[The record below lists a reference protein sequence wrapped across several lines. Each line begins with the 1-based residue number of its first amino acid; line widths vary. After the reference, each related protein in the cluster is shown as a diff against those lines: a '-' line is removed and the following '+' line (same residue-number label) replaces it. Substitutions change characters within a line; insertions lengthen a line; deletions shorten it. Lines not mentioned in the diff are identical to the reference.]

1 MNTAASGK
9 KTTLKVYFDEEI
21 HRVSINDVTFVELL
35 NTLPVLFPSFSRSSH
50 QLKYLDE
57 EGELITICSDVELDD
72 ALEQYGTKPLRL
84 YVVPKD
90 RPLNPEQL
98 SSYLANCSSGELA
111 ETSVSQT
118 HLSTTS
124 ELADTND
131 LNALEQVQKDVA
143 GEVENLSVNF
153 SQVRDEELK
162 KTFLKPLIDELFKAL
177 FVVTKTLKEMFE
189 KKWISMK
196 EYMEAR
202 VAFFREEMRKFKL
215 KVRELFQKLG
225 DKLKSSSESSVNN
238 LEDRAESLA
247 LSEIASSS
255 LSATPQTTAV
265 EAPVEVITETT
276 PPVVPSPV
284 ATEQCD
290 TAEHV
295 GKLVQQL
302 VDMGFTNRQ
311 QNQQLI
317 EKHKGDLLLVIN
329 ELV

>member
-1 MNTAASGK
+1 MSTGR

-21 HRVSINDVTFVELL
+21 HRISINDVTFAELL
-35 NTLPVLFPSFSRSSH
+35 HTLPVLFPSFSRSSH

-57 EGELITICSDVELDD
+57 EGELITICSDVELED
-72 ALEQYGTKPLRL
+72 ALEQYGSKPLRL
-84 YVVPKD
+84 YIVPKD
-90 RPLNPEQL
+90 RTLNPEQL

-118 HLSTTS
+118 HLSSTS
-124 ELADTND
+124 ELADAND
-131 LNALEQVQKDVA
+131 LNALEQVQNEVA

-153 SQVRDEELK
+153 QQVRDEELK

-225 DKLKSSSESSVNN
+225 DKLKGSASETSVNN
-238 LEDRAESLA
+238 LEERAEKLA

-255 LSATPQTTAV
+255 LGTTPV
-265 EAPVEVITETT
+265 EVAPVEVVTETPA
-276 PPVVPSPV
+276 PPVAVPSPAPQPV
-284 ATEQCD
+284 STVNEQV
-290 TAEHV
+290 E
-295 GKLVQQL
+295 KLVQQL